1 MNRNEGESDVMT
13 SQAPLGEKP
22 TELQGAL
29 GAALL
34 FSGPGYDARQKRQ
47 RDRVGRRG
55 RNA

>member
-1 MNRNEGESDVMT
+1 MT